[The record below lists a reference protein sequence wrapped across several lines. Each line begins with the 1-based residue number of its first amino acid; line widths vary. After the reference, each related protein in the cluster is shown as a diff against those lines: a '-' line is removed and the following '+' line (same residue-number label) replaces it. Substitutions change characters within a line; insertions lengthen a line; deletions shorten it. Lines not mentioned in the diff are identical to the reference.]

1 MNKEKQKM
9 PKRVLKG
16 LVVSDKADKTITVLV
31 NRKVKHPVYKKY
43 ITRSKK
49 YSVHDE
55 KNKFKIG
62 QSVTIQENKPISKT
76 KKWVVI

>member
-1 MNKEKQKM
+1 M

-49 YSVHDE
+49 YCVHDE
-55 KNKFKIG
+55 KNKFKVG
-62 QSVTIQENKPISKT
+62 ENVAIQENKPISKT

>member
-16 LVVSDKADKTITVLV
+16 LVISDKADKTITVLV